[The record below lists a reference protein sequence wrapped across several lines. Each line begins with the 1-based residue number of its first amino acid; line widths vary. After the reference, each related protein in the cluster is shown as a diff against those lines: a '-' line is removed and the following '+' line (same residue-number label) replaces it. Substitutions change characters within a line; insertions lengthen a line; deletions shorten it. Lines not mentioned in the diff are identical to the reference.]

1 MEIWLWAAIG
11 VMATIIVVLFVKIYA
26 LQKSAKEIKNAFA
39 DRLMTETNTLIDI
52 SSNDKYMRE
61 LAASINIQLRK
72 LREERHFFI
81 EGNAELKNAVTNI
94 SHDLRTPL
102 TAICGYLD
110 LLEQEEKST
119 TIERYI
125 EIIRNRAD
133 LLTELI
139 EELFRYSVIISG
151 ERLVVREPIAING
164 ILEESIAAFYTTL
177 NKRGIVPNIKITQ
190 AKIVRSLDR
199 SSLIRVFSNLLNNAI
214 KYSDGDLDITLT
226 DSGEVIFA
234 NTASRLNEVQVG
246 KLFDRFYTVE
256 AARKSTGL
264 GLAIAR
270 TLIEQMNGT
279 ISAKY
284 ENGRLS
290 ICIFF
295 PDISH
300 TET

>member
-11 VMATIIVVLFVKIYA
+11 VMATIIVVLFVKIYT

-234 NTASRLNEVQVG
+234 NTAPRLNEVQVG

-270 TLIEQMNGT
+270 TIIEQMNGT

>member
-11 VMATIIVVLFVKIYA
+11 VMATIIVVLFVKIYT

-226 DSGEVIFA
+226 DSGEVIFV